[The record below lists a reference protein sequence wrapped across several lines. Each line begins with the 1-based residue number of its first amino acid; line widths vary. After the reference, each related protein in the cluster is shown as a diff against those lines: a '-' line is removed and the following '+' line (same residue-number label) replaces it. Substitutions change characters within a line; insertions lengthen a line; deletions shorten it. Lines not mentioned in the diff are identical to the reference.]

1 MGGDQLHNRD
11 LSMNLIKKLRWQ
23 ILIIVLA
30 LVVIGFV
37 LWGQQAEP
45 VLVEAPEPT
54 SGGLYVE
61 GIVGSLNRL
70 NPLLALFNPADQDP
84 ASLLF
89 TGLIRFDSTGLPQ
102 PDLSNAWGISRDG
115 AVYNFSLRGDATWH
129 DGEPVTSADVIFTV
143 DLLKSSDFPVPEDL
157 AAFWQEIEV
166 VALDDTLVQFRLP
179 EAFSPFLEYLD
190 FGILPEHLLG
200 GLSASEIVDAPF
212 NLQPVG
218 TGPFQFDQLIV
229 EDDQITGVV
238 LKQNPAFYGNKA
250 FLDQVAF
257 RYYPDSSA
265 VWEAYQA
272 GEIQGIG
279 EITDDILEEALLDE
293 NLMLYTSRLPEMTL
307 VLLNLDNPEVP
318 FFQDV
323 DMRKALMQGINRQY
337 LVDHLN
343 GGQAIIADGP
353 IFPKTWAYY
362 DNLPSYQY
370 DPDLA
375 IKTIKDLGYTFPA
388 EGGSVRTDEEGVRLS
403 AALIYPDTVLHAQI
417 AQSIQANW
425 IALGFDVSLEALPYD
440 ELLSRL
446 SDRDFEA
453 ALVDL
458 DLTGMPDPDPYPFW
472 HQTQATGGQ
481 NYSMWNDRRASE
493 YLEQARI
500 ILDIAERARLYKNF
514 QVRFYDQLPALPLYY
529 PVYNYGVAAEVKGV
543 RIGPMFEPSDRLD
556 TITDW
561 YIFVEVPG
569 GLEPT
574 SAGAAGE

>member
-1 MGGDQLHNRD
+1 
-11 LSMNLIKKLRWQ
+11 MNLIKKLRWQ

-54 SGGLYVE
+54 SGGLYAE
-61 GIVGSLNRL
+61 GIVGSLVRL
-70 NPLLALFNPADQDP
+70 NPLLAAFNPPDQDP
-84 ASLLF
+84 VSLIYS
-89 TGLIRFDSTGLPQ
+89 GLIRFDSNGLPQ
-102 PDLSNAWGISRDG
+102 PDLSTAWGISKTG
-115 AVYNFSLRGDATWH
+115 EVYNFSLRTDAFWH
-129 DGEPVTSADVIFTV
+129 DGEPVTSEDVVFTV
-143 DLLKSSDFPVPEDL
+143 NLLKDPDFPVPDDI
-157 AAFWQEIEV
+157 AAFWDEIEV
-166 VALDDTLVQFRLP
+166 EALDDTTLQFRLP
-179 EAFSPFLEYLD
+179 EAFSPFLDYLD
-190 FGILPEHLLG
+190 FGILPAHLLS
-200 GLSASEIVDAPF
+200 GLSSAEIVDAPF

-229 EDDQITGVV
+229 ENGDISGVV
-238 LKQNPAFYGNKA
+238 LKKNPDYYGDAA

-257 RYYPDSSA
+257 RYYPDSQA
-265 VWEAYQA
+265 VWQAYQD
-272 GEIQGIG
+272 GEILGIG
-279 EITDDILEEALLDE
+279 EISQDILKDALLDE
-293 NLMLYTSRLPEMTL
+293 DLSVYTSRLPEMSL

-318 FFQDV
+318 YFQV
-323 DMRKALMQGINRQY
+323 VEMRKALLEGINRQFI
-337 LVDHLN
+337 VDHIN
-343 GGQAIIADGP
+343 QGQAIIADGP

-362 DNLPSYQY
+362 DNLPRYFF
-370 DPDLA
+370 DPELA
-375 IKTIKDLGYTFPA
+375 VDTIRDLGFTFPA
-388 EGGSVRTDEEGVRLS
+388 EGGDVRTDEDGDRLS
-403 AALIYPDTVLHAQI
+403 VDLIYPDTGLHSQI
-417 AQSIQANW
+417 AQAIQENW
-425 IALGFDVSLEALPYD
+425 IALGYDVTLEALPYD
-440 ELLSRL
+440 ELMERL
-446 SDRDFEA
+446 NDRDYEA

-458 DLTGMPDPDPYPFW
+458 NLTSMPDPDPYPFW

-500 ILDIAERARLYKNF
+500 ILDVTERAKLYKNF

-543 RIGPMFEPSDRLD
+543 RIGPLFEPSDRLD

-574 SAGAAGE
+574 DDQAAGE